1 MSKKYYEHDGN
12 YYRHKKNRKEKVSP
26 SLKEPVLARK
36 LSDTFGL
43 AEDIIAGG
51 VMVRAE
57 GKHKV
62 CIENY
67 RHIIEYTQ
75 ECVRVQTKNGRIHI
89 EGDGLIVAYYREEEM
104 CVAGNIQA
112 IRYI

>member
-1 MSKKYYEHDGN
+1 M
-12 YYRHKKNRKEKVSP
+12 SP
-26 SLKEPVLARK
+26 SLKEPVIARK

-75 ECVRVQTKNGRIHI
+75 ECVRIQTKNGRIHI
-89 EGDGLIVAYYREEEM
+89 EGTELVVAYYREEEM
-104 CVAGNIQA
+104 CIAGNIQA